1 MEVLVVVKSGEVRYF
16 ATLKPE
22 TIFFEQTLMPNT
34 INTINS
40 YSMNTFYGVIICRIY
55 NVI

>member
-40 YSMNTFYGVIICRIY
+40 YSMNTF
-55 NVI
+55 